1 LVYFRQR
8 LIEHGKAEVAMR
20 AVLAALQKE
29 GLIPKGSK
37 QRLDSTHVLGA
48 VARLSALECVREMPA
63 NKSGA
68 IAPRLSNNDPCTS
81 NCGKLILDLRAYQT
95 LPGSDDHNFSKSWF
109 FSRIKLWRYLVR
121 GTDRALPCLSSLGT
135 A

>member
-1 LVYFRQR
+1 MGDKDRPSRTHPSPVPLRDVLSRRQ
-8 LIEHGKAEVAMR
+8 
-20 AVLAALQKE
+20 LANTGQIFLANSLY
-29 GLIPKGSK
+29 
-37 QRLDSTHVLGA
+37 
-48 VARLSALECVREMPA
+48 LSPSE

-109 FSRIKLWRYLVR
+109 FSRINIGHSDVERLR
-121 GTDRALPCLSSLGT
+121 
-135 A
+135 